1 MTRSLTII
9 LDLQGI
15 IPAIKGA
22 WIVYAAA
29 WESKSG
35 SDAKQR
41 SFMSSKVVWDAVKRL
56 DRFIC
61 ILERSRCSL

>member
-1 MTRSLTII
+1 MF

-29 WESKSG
+29 WEGKRG

-56 DRFIC
+56 NQFIF
-61 ILERSRCSL
+61 ILERSHCSL